1 MGEGE
6 CVHPCVQRNAS
17 VGQRWVREKNM
28 DQCEVVGSNMVAVP
42 TVFCRRDEGTV
53 RLRLQ
58 LVKGTAFLC
67 LLTVRCSALATFP
80 LRAVRPTNAVGPF
93 AGGLGWRGMKESAGD
108 CLKRVNTLLDQ

>member
-1 MGEGE
+1 M
-6 CVHPCVQRNAS
+6 
-17 VGQRWVREKNM
+17 REKDVN
-28 DQCEVVGSNMVAVP
+28 QCEEVGYNMAAVP
-42 TVFCRRDEGTV
+42 TVLSRRDEGTV

-93 AGGLGWRGMKESAGD
+93 AGGLGWRGMKECAGN
-108 CLKRVNTLLDQ
+108 CLKRRDAILD